1 MVVEL
6 VGASNILLYLYRN
19 DTTIIL
25 QYYSTIY
32 YIVQSLGV
40 GDKYQ
45 LQHPK
50 LLTTTLL
57 TQKIKI

>member
-6 VGASNILLYLYRN
+6 VGASNIVLYLYRN